1 MPAIR
6 VNDCD
11 LYYETYGQGTPLVLI
26 MGLRRNLTWWYRQIP
41 ELSRHFHVVAFDNRG
56 AGRSDKPAMDYSIR
70 LFADDTAGLMETL
83 GIQNAHIL
91 GVSMGGYIAQE
102 LALHHPDKVRSL
114 LLGCTSC
121 GGTRTAVMSEERL
134 KKFTANE
141 GLTPE
146 EILRKDMDIYFSDGF
161 IQDHPD
167 EVQELIEI
175 SLRHYQPADAFFRQ
189 FAACRHH
196 DTADRLSRIKVP
208 VLIAAGDDDPLV
220 PSVNSTILKELI
232 PGAELCFFPEC
243 RHCFFIEAAEP
254 FNRKAIQF
262 FSAVEEFLV

>member
-6 VNDCD
+6 VNDID
-11 LYYETYGQGTPLVLI
+11 LYYETYGEGPPLVLI
-26 MGLRRNLTWWYRQIP
+26 MGLRRNLAWWYRQVP
-41 ELSRHFHVVAFDNRG
+41 EFSRHFHVVAFDNRG
-56 AGRSDKPAMDYSIR
+56 AGRSGKPVMDYSIR
-70 LFADDTAGLMETL
+70 LFADDTAGLMEAL
-83 GIQNAHIL
+83 GIQNGHIL
-91 GVSMGGYIAQE
+91 GISMGGYIAQE
-102 LALHHPDKVRSL
+102 LALHHPRKVRSL

-121 GGTRTAVMSEERL
+121 GGSRTVVMSEERME
-134 KKFTANE
+134 KFTAND

-189 FAACRHH
+189 FAACLHH
-196 DTADRLSRIKVP
+196 DTAERLHRITVP

-232 PGAELCFFPEC
+232 PSAQLCFFPGC
-243 RHCFFIEAAEP
+243 RHCFFVEEAEA

-262 FSAVEEFLV
+262 FSTVGGIGE

>member
-6 VNDCD
+6 VNDID
-11 LYYETYGQGTPLVLI
+11 LYYERYGQGSPLVLI
-26 MGLRRNLTWWYRQIP
+26 MGLRRNLAWWYRQIP
-41 ELSRHFHVVAFDNRG
+41 ELSQHFHVVAFDNRG
-56 AGRSDKPAMDYSIR
+56 AGRSDKPVMDYSIH
-70 LFADDTAGLMETL
+70 LFADDTAGLMEAL

-102 LALHHPDKVRSL
+102 LALRHPDKVRSL

-121 GGTRTAVMSEERL
+121 GGSRSVVMSGERV

-141 GLTPE
+141 GLTPA

-161 IQDHPD
+161 IQDNPD
-167 EVQELIEI
+167 KVRELIEI

-189 FAACRHH
+189 FAACLHH
-196 DTADRLSRIKVP
+196 DTADRLGSIKVP
-208 VLIAAGDDDPLV
+208 VLVAAGDDDPLV

-232 PGAELCFFPEC
+232 PNAELCFFPQR
-243 RHCFFIEAAEP
+243 RHCFFIEDAEA
-254 FNRKAIQF
+254 FNRRAIQF
-262 FSAVEEFLV
+262 FSAVEGISE

>member
-1 MPAIR
+1 MPAIK

-11 LYYETYGQGTPLVLI
+11 LYYETYGEGTPLVLI
-26 MGLRRNLTWWYRQIP
+26 MGLRRNLLWWYRQIP
-41 ELSRHFHVVAFDNRG
+41 ELSRNFHVVAFDNRG
-56 AGRSDKPAMDYSIR
+56 AGRSDKPVMEYSIG
-70 LFADDTAGLMETL
+70 LFADDTAGLMEAL
-83 GIQNAHIL
+83 GLQNAHIL

-102 LALHHPDKVRSL
+102 LALRHQDKVRSL
-114 LLGCTSC
+114 ILGCTSC
-121 GGTRTAVMSEERL
+121 GGSRTVVMNGERL
-134 KKFTANE
+134 KKFTAND

-161 IQDHPD
+161 IRDHPD
-167 EVQELIEI
+167 KVQELTEI

-189 FAACRHH
+189 FAACSHH
-196 DTADRLSRIKVP
+196 DTAQRLSGIDMP

-232 PGAELCFFPEC
+232 PHAELCFFPGC
-243 RHCFFIEAAEP
+243 RHCFFIEAAET

-262 FSAVEEFLV
+262 FSAAGGACE

>member
-56 AGRSDKPAMDYSIR
+56 AGRSDKPAMDYSIG
-70 LFADDTAGLMETL
+70 LFADDTAGLMEAL
-83 GIQNAHIL
+83 GIQNAHVL
-91 GVSMGGYIAQE
+91 GISMGGYIAQE
-102 LALHHPDKVRSL
+102 LALRHPDKVRSL

-121 GGTRTAVMSEERL
+121 GGSRTAVMSEERL

-146 EILRKDMDIYFSDGF
+146 QILRKDMDIYFSDGF
-161 IQDHPD
+161 IQDHPN
-167 EVQELIEI
+167 EVEELIEI
-175 SLRHYQPADAFFRQ
+175 SLRHYQPAHAFYRQ
-189 FAACRHH
+189 FAACLHH
-196 DTADRLSRIKVP
+196 DTGDRLSRIKVP

-220 PSVNSTILKELI
+220 PSVKFDDPAGAH
-232 PGAELCFFPEC
+232 PGRRVVLFPGVPPLLFHRRGGSVQSESDSVLQ
-243 RHCFFIEAAEP
+243 RG
-254 FNRKAIQF
+254 
-262 FSAVEEFLV
+262 

>member
-1 MPAIR
+1 
-6 VNDCD
+6 V
-11 LYYETYGQGTPLVLI
+11 
-26 MGLRRNLTWWYRQIP
+26 YRQIP
-41 ELSRHFHVVAFDNRG
+41 ELSKHFHVIAFDNRG
-56 AGRSDKPAMDYSIR
+56 AGRSDKPVMDYSIR
-70 LFADDTAGLMETL
+70 LFADDTAGLMEAL

-91 GVSMGGYIAQE
+91 GISMGGYIAQE

-121 GGTRTAVMSEERL
+121 GGSRAVPMSEERM

-146 EILRKDMDIYFSDGF
+146 EILRKDMDIYYSDGF
-161 IQDHPD
+161 IKDHPD
-167 EVQELIEI
+167 KVQEFIEI

-189 FAACRHH
+189 FAACLHH
-196 DTADRLSRIKVP
+196 DTADQLSSIKVP

-220 PSVNSTILKELI
+220 PSVNSMILKELI
-232 PGAELCFFPEC
+232 PRAELCFLPGR
-243 RHCFFIEAAEP
+243 RHCFFIEEAET

-262 FSAVEEFLV
+262 FGAVENP